1 MRVSITA
8 YSPPRNPN
16 GKPDDGRLLG
26 NELERFGPLLG
37 SQVKTEFSPLTNRSV
52 SPWCA
57 RL

>member
-1 MRVSITA
+1 MGVIITA
-8 YSPPRNPN
+8 YSPHR
-16 GKPDDGRLLG
+16 

-37 SQVKTEFSPLTNRSV
+37 SHVKTEFSPLTNRSV